1 MNRFVQALSAMVIL
15 CVSTVHAEEVVNVY
29 SARHYDTDD
38 ALIKQFTKETGIK
51 VNIIEGRSDTLLSR
65 IKQEGELC
73 PADVFI
79 TVDAGRLLRAEE
91 MGVLQPVKSKTLEAR
106 VPASLR
112 HPEGLWFGLTKR
124 ARIIVVS
131 ADRVPEGIKLTYEQL
146 ADPKW
151 KGKVLIR
158 SSGNIYNQS
167 LVASLIDA
175 HGAEKTE
182 TWCKGIV
189 ANMARTPQGGDRDQ
203 IRGVA
208 AGEGDVAVVN
218 HYYLARMIGG
228 SESDQEAAS
237 KVRVVFPN
245 QDDRGTHVNVS
256 GAGVVKT
263 APNRENAIRF
273 IEFLATEEAQ
283 KKFAGGNQ
291 EYPTVEGIETTDTL
305 KSFGAFKEDD
315 LNAATLGANNAEAIR
330 IMDRSEWR

>member
-1 MNRFVQALSAMVIL
+1 MNRFVQALSAMAIL
-15 CVSTVHAEEVVNVY
+15 CVSAVHAEEVVNVY

-182 TWCKGIV
+182 AWCKGIV

-218 HYYLARMIGG
+218 HYYLARMMGLAMTRVGG
-228 SESDQEAAS
+228 RRSPEWGGLEREDSDSEDARRGRELRCTYGLAAVREEHERMKAWFTRKLWAPLRQSRDS
-237 KVRVVFPN
+237 K
-245 QDDRGTHVNVS
+245 
-256 GAGVVKT
+256 
-263 APNRENAIRF
+263 
-273 IEFLATEEAQ
+273 
-283 KKFAGGNQ
+283 
-291 EYPTVEGIETTDTL
+291 
-305 KSFGAFKEDD
+305 
-315 LNAATLGANNAEAIR
+315 
-330 IMDRSEWR
+330 